1 MEDIKQELK
10 SIKYLDF
17 KINSSIEELERL
29 KFYQDLLKGIDYRM
43 DKVQNS
49 SKSDMSDA
57 IIKIVDLEQNINS
70 DITRLV
76 EKKKVLKSKIDKLEP
91 IMYQIMYL
99 RYFKYYTWSV
109 IATELFYCEGYIKK
123 LHGLAL
129 EILRKEVTKSILLL
143 LNITSWHD
151 TMILWN

>member
-49 SKSDMSDA
+49 SKGDMSDA
-57 IIKIVDLEQNINS
+57 IIKIVDLEQSINS

-76 EKKKVLKSKIDKLEP
+76 EKKKILKSKIDKLEP

-129 EILRKEVTKSILLL
+129 EILRKEVTKSI
-143 LNITSWHD
+143 
-151 TMILWN
+151 

>member
-49 SKSDMSDA
+49 SKGDMSDT
-57 IIKIVDLEQNINS
+57 IIKIVDLEQSINS

-76 EKKKVLKSKIDKLEP
+76 EKKKILKSKIDKLEP

-99 RYFKYYTWSV
+99 RYFKFYTWSV

-129 EILRKEVTKSILLL
+129 EILRKEVTKSI
-143 LNITSWHD
+143 
-151 TMILWN
+151 

>member
-129 EILRKEVTKSILLL
+129 EILRKEVIKSI
-143 LNITSWHD
+143 
-151 TMILWN
+151 

>member
-49 SKSDMSDA
+49 SKTDMSDA
-57 IIKIVDLEQNINS
+57 IIKIVDLEQSINS

-76 EKKKVLKSKIDKLEP
+76 EKKKILKSKIDKLEP

-109 IATELFYCEGYIKK
+109 IAAELFYCEGYIKK

-129 EILRKEVTKSILLL
+129 EILRKEVTKSI
-143 LNITSWHD
+143 
-151 TMILWN
+151 

>member
-43 DKVQNS
+43 DKVQNF

-129 EILRKEVTKSILLL
+129 EILRKEVTKSI
-143 LNITSWHD
+143 
-151 TMILWN
+151 

>member
-109 IATELFYCEGYIKK
+109 ISTELFYCEGYIKK

-129 EILRKEVTKSILLL
+129 EILRKEVTKSI
-143 LNITSWHD
+143 
-151 TMILWN
+151 

>member
-49 SKSDMSDA
+49 SKTDISDA
-57 IIKIVDLEQNINS
+57 IIKIVDLEQSINS

-129 EILRKEVTKSILLL
+129 EILRKEVTKSI
-143 LNITSWHD
+143 
-151 TMILWN
+151 

>member
-49 SKSDMSDA
+49 SKSDMS
-57 IIKIVDLEQNINS
+57 
-70 DITRLV
+70 
-76 EKKKVLKSKIDKLEP
+76 
-91 IMYQIMYL
+91 
-99 RYFKYYTWSV
+99 
-109 IATELFYCEGYIKK
+109 
-123 LHGLAL
+123 
-129 EILRKEVTKSILLL
+129 
-143 LNITSWHD
+143 
-151 TMILWN
+151 LWI

>member
-43 DKVQNS
+43 EVQNS

-129 EILRKEVTKSILLL
+129 EILRKEVTKSI
-143 LNITSWHD
+143 
-151 TMILWN
+151 

>member
-57 IIKIVDLEQNINS
+57 IIKIVDLEQNINF

-129 EILRKEVTKSILLL
+129 EILRKEVTKSI
-143 LNITSWHD
+143 
-151 TMILWN
+151 

>member
-129 EILRKEVTKSILLL
+129 EILRKEVTKSI
-143 LNITSWHD
+143 
-151 TMILWN
+151 

>member
-1 MEDIKQELK
+1 M
-10 SIKYLDF
+10 
-17 KINSSIEELERL
+17 
-29 KFYQDLLKGIDYRM
+29 
-43 DKVQNS
+43 
-49 SKSDMSDA
+49 
-57 IIKIVDLEQNINS
+57 DLEQNINS

-129 EILRKEVTKSILLL
+129 EILRKEVTKSI
-143 LNITSWHD
+143 
-151 TMILWN
+151 